1 MVQQQSEYIRI
12 DDLLAKDAPTRVRAA
27 EQLGIASRQ
36 RLEDLDYEEY
46 LAVVAGRL
54 AGVDAKTSMPLLH
67 RLLGHPDPLV
77 RANAAGSV
85 AKHDPSLGLSA
96 YPNNW

>member
-54 AGVDAKTSMPLLH
+54 AGWPASTPK
-67 RLLGHPDPLV
+67 HPCRCCTDFWDTRIRWCGQTL
-77 RANAAGSV
+77 RAAWQNTIPPWV
-85 AKHDPSLGLSA
+85 
-96 YPNNW
+96 